1 MNKLVY
7 VIYDYYSKEKLFF
20 LETDGKKNIISENEI
35 NNFPRVQKSFFLI
48 SDLFNSFEIK
58 LPDTSL
64 ANQKKAL
71 PFLIEDQLVDDGE
84 NYSKY
89 LNNKEGILLLAKKN
103 NLEELIK
110 NIDLFSTSSLQP
122 IEASFEEDKLI
133 IIRDKVI
140 VALNK
145 KWYWSGNLDIF
156 ESYLPHLEEYSK
168 NQPIQCHVLE
178 KIPES
183 LKSKNFLKFKL
194 HKDIQSL
201 WSENM
206 PDIKKEINILKGVF
220 EPKIDWLKKFKEWK
234 ILFYTG
240 IAVYSIFLLS
250 ALIQISALSIS
261 NYQFKNQLSGIFN
274 EKFPNETLKN
284 DLISQVNNLVNINS
298 FTKKNLDL
306 LELISNEISIM
317 DNISLISIN
326 SDSNKLSIDVEAID
340 YQEIENLVRL
350 MANSGVDISIGSSRR
365 SNNLL
370 IGELDVENF

>member
-1 MNKLVY
+1 MNKLIY

-35 NNFPRVQKSFFLI
+35 NNFPRVQKNFFLI

-64 ANQKKAL
+64 ANQKKAI
-71 PFLIEDQLVDDGE
+71 PFLIEDQLLDDGE

-103 NLEELIK
+103 DLEELIK
-110 NIDLFSTSSLQP
+110 DIDLFSTSSLQP

-145 KWYWSGNLDIF
+145 KWYWSGNLEIF
-156 ESYLPHLEEYSK
+156 ESYLPYLEEYSK

-234 ILFYTG
+234 ILFYTS
-240 IAVYSIFLLS
+240 IAVYSIFLFS

-306 LELISNEISIM
+306 LGLISNEISIM

-326 SDSNKLSIDVEAID
+326 SDSNKLSIEVEAID

-365 SNNLL
+365 ANNLL
-370 IGELDVENF
+370 IGELDVRNF

>member
-145 KWYWSGNLDIF
+145 KWYWSGNLEIF
-156 ESYLPHLEEYSK
+156 ESYLPYLEEYSK
-168 NQPIQCHVLE
+168 NQPIQCHALE

-306 LELISNEISIM
+306 LELIANEISIM

>member
-71 PFLIEDQLVDDGE
+71 PFLIKDQLVDDGE

-145 KWYWSGNLDIF
+145 KWYWSGNLEIF
-156 ESYLPHLEEYSK
+156 ESYLPYLEEYSK

-240 IAVYSIFLLS
+240 VAVYSIFLLS

-306 LELISNEISIM
+306 LELIANEISIM

>member
-145 KWYWSGNLDIF
+145 KWYWSGNLEIF
-156 ESYLPHLEEYSK
+156 ESYLPYLEEYSK

-178 KIPES
+178 KIHSS
-183 LKSKNFLKFKL
+183 LKSKNFLKFKS

-201 WSENM
+201 WSENI
-206 PDIKKEINILKGVF
+206 PDIKKEINILKGAF

-306 LELISNEISIM
+306 LELIANEISIM

>member
-1 MNKLVY
+1 MNKLIY

-35 NNFPRVQKSFFLI
+35 INFPRVQKNFFLI

-145 KWYWSGNLDIF
+145 KWYWSGNLEIF
-156 ESYLPHLEEYSK
+156 ESYLPYLEEYSK

-206 PDIKKEINILKGVF
+206 PDIKKEINILKGVY

-306 LELISNEISIM
+306 LELIANEISIM

>member
-1 MNKLVY
+1 MNKLIY
-7 VIYDYYSKEKLFF
+7 VIYNYYSKEKLFF

-35 NNFPRVQKSFFLI
+35 NNFPRVQKNFFLI

-64 ANQKKAL
+64 ANQKKAI
-71 PFLIEDQLVDDGE
+71 PFLIEDQLLDDGE

-103 NLEELIK
+103 DLEELIK
-110 NIDLFSTSSLQP
+110 DIDLFSTSSLQP

-140 VALNK
+140 IALNK
-145 KWYWSGNLDIF
+145 KWYWSGNLEIF
-156 ESYLPHLEEYSK
+156 ESYLPYLEEYSK
-168 NQPIQCHVLE
+168 NQIIQCHVLE
-178 KIPES
+178 KIPEA
-183 LKSKNFLKFKL
+183 LKSKNFLKFKS

-201 WSENM
+201 WSENI
-206 PDIKKEINILKGVF
+206 PDIKKEINILKGTF

-234 ILFYTG
+234 ILFYTS
-240 IAVYSIFLLS
+240 IAVYSIFLFS

-274 EKFPNETLKN
+274 EKFPNETLRN
-284 DLISQVNNLVNINS
+284 DLISQVNNLVNLNS

-306 LELISNEISIM
+306 LGLISNEISIM

-326 SDSNKLSIDVEAID
+326 SDSSKLSIEVEAID

-370 IGELDVENF
+370 IGELDVGNF

>member
-145 KWYWSGNLDIF
+145 KWYWSGNLEIF
-156 ESYLPHLEEYSK
+156 ESYLPYLEEYSK

-206 PDIKKEINILKGVF
+206 PDIKKEINILKGVY

-234 ILFYTG
+234 IIFYAG
-240 IAVYSIFLLS
+240 MAVYSIFLLS

-306 LELISNEISIM
+306 LELIANEISIM

>member
-145 KWYWSGNLDIF
+145 KWYWSGNLEIF
-156 ESYLPHLEEYSK
+156 ESYLPYLEEYSK
-168 NQPIQCHVLE
+168 NQIIQCHVLE
-178 KIPES
+178 RIPEA
-183 LKSKNFLKFKL
+183 LKSKNFLKFKS

-201 WSENM
+201 WSENI
-206 PDIKKEINILKGVF
+206 PDIKKEINILKGAF

-306 LELISNEISIM
+306 LELIANEISIM

>member
-1 MNKLVY
+1 MNKLIY

-145 KWYWSGNLDIF
+145 KWYWSGNLEIF
-156 ESYLPHLEEYSK
+156 ESYLPYLEEYSK

-306 LELISNEISIM
+306 LELIANEISIM

>member
-110 NIDLFSTSSLQP
+110 NIDLFSTSFLQP

-145 KWYWSGNLDIF
+145 KWYWSGNLEIF
-156 ESYLPHLEEYSK
+156 ESYLPYLEEYSK

-240 IAVYSIFLLS
+240 VAVYSIFLLS

-306 LELISNEISIM
+306 LELIANEISIM

-326 SDSNKLSIDVEAID
+326 SDPNKLSIDVEAID

>member
-35 NNFPRVQKSFFLI
+35 NNFPRVQKSIFLI

-145 KWYWSGNLDIF
+145 KWYWSGNLEIF
-156 ESYLPHLEEYSK
+156 ESYLPYLEEYSK

-206 PDIKKEINILKGVF
+206 PGIKKEINILKGVF

-306 LELISNEISIM
+306 LELIANEISIM

>member
-1 MNKLVY
+1 MNKLIY

-35 NNFPRVQKSFFLI
+35 NNFPRVQKSIFLI

-145 KWYWSGNLDIF
+145 KWYWSGNLEIF
-156 ESYLPHLEEYSK
+156 ESYLPYLEEYSK

-234 ILFYTG
+234 IIFYTG
-240 IAVYSIFLLS
+240 VAVYSIFLLS

-306 LELISNEISIM
+306 LELIANEISIM

>member
-145 KWYWSGNLDIF
+145 KWYWSGNLEIF
-156 ESYLPHLEEYSK
+156 ESYLPYLEEYSK

-240 IAVYSIFLLS
+240 VAVYSIFLLS
-250 ALIQISALSIS
+250 ALIQISVLSIS

-306 LELISNEISIM
+306 LELIANEISIM

>member
-145 KWYWSGNLDIF
+145 KWYWSGNLEIF
-156 ESYLPHLEEYSK
+156 ESYLPYLEEYSK

-234 ILFYTG
+234 ILFYTS
-240 IAVYSIFLLS
+240 IAVYSIFLFS

-306 LELISNEISIM
+306 LGLISNEISIM

-326 SDSNKLSIDVEAID
+326 SDSNKLSIEVEAID

-370 IGELDVENF
+370 IGELDVRNF

>member
-145 KWYWSGNLDIF
+145 KWYWSGNLEIF

-240 IAVYSIFLLS
+240 VAVYSIFLLS

-306 LELISNEISIM
+306 LELIANEISIM

>member
-145 KWYWSGNLDIF
+145 KWYWSGNLEIF
-156 ESYLPHLEEYSK
+156 ESYLSYLEEYSK

-240 IAVYSIFLLS
+240 VAVYSIFLLS

-306 LELISNEISIM
+306 LELIANEISIM

>member
-1 MNKLVY
+1 MLVLLTP
-7 VIYDYYSKEKLFF
+7 SK
-20 LETDGKKNIISENEI
+20 T
-35 NNFPRVQKSFFLI
+35 I

-64 ANQKKAL
+64 ANQKKAI
-71 PFLIEDQLVDDGE
+71 PFLIEDQLLDDGE

-103 NLEELIK
+103 DLEELIK
-110 NIDLFSTSSLQP
+110 DIDLFSTSSLQP

-145 KWYWSGNLDIF
+145 KWYWSGNLEIF
-156 ESYLPHLEEYSK
+156 ESYLPYLEEYSK

-206 PDIKKEINILKGVF
+206 PGIKKEINILKGVF

-306 LELISNEISIM
+306 LGLISNEISIM

-326 SDSNKLSIDVEAID
+326 SDSNKLSIEVEAID

-365 SNNLL
+365 ANNLL
-370 IGELDVENF
+370 IGELDVRNF

>member
-7 VIYDYYSKEKLFF
+7 VIHDYYSKEKLFF

-145 KWYWSGNLDIF
+145 KWYWSGNLEIF
-156 ESYLPHLEEYSK
+156 ESYLPYLEEYSK

-306 LELISNEISIM
+306 LELIANEISIM

>member
-1 MNKLVY
+1 MNKLIY

-35 NNFPRVQKSFFLI
+35 INFPRVQKNFFLI

-145 KWYWSGNLDIF
+145 KWYWSGNLEIF
-156 ESYLPHLEEYSK
+156 ESYLPYLEEYSK

-183 LKSKNFLKFKL
+183 LKSKIFLKFKL

-206 PDIKKEINILKGVF
+206 PDIKKEINILKGVY

-250 ALIQISALSIS
+250 ALIQISALSFS

-306 LELISNEISIM
+306 LELIANEISIM

>member
-35 NNFPRVQKSFFLI
+35 NNFPRVQKSIFLI

-145 KWYWSGNLDIF
+145 KWYWSGNLEIF
-156 ESYLPHLEEYSK
+156 ESYLPYLEEYSK

-306 LELISNEISIM
+306 LELIANEISIM

>member
-145 KWYWSGNLDIF
+145 KWYWSGNLEIF

-234 ILFYTG
+234 IIFYTG

-306 LELISNEISIM
+306 LELIANEISIM

>member
-145 KWYWSGNLDIF
+145 KWYWSGNLEIF
-156 ESYLPHLEEYSK
+156 ESYLPYLEEYSK

-206 PDIKKEINILKGVF
+206 PEIKKEINILKGVF

-240 IAVYSIFLLS
+240 VAVYSIFLLS

-306 LELISNEISIM
+306 LGLISNEISIM

-326 SDSNKLSIDVEAID
+326 SDSNKLSIEVEAID

>member
-145 KWYWSGNLDIF
+145 KWYWSGNLEIF
-156 ESYLPHLEEYSK
+156 ESYLPYLEEYSK

-234 ILFYTG
+234 IIFYAG

-306 LELISNEISIM
+306 LELIANEISIM

>member
-145 KWYWSGNLDIF
+145 KWYWSGNLEIF
-156 ESYLPHLEEYSK
+156 ESYLPYLEEYSK

-306 LELISNEISIM
+306 LELIANEISIM

>member
-35 NNFPRVQKSFFLI
+35 NNFPGVQKSFFLI

-145 KWYWSGNLDIF
+145 KWYWSGNLEIF
-156 ESYLPHLEEYSK
+156 ESYLPYLEEYSK

-240 IAVYSIFLLS
+240 VAVYSIFLLS

-306 LELISNEISIM
+306 LELIANEISIM

>member
-1 MNKLVY
+1 MNKLIY

-145 KWYWSGNLDIF
+145 KWYWSGNLEIF
-156 ESYLPHLEEYSK
+156 ESYLPYLEEYSK
-168 NQPIQCHVLE
+168 NQIIQCHVLE
-178 KIPES
+178 RIPEA
-183 LKSKNFLKFKL
+183 LKSKNFLKFKS

-201 WSENM
+201 WSENI
-206 PDIKKEINILKGVF
+206 PDIKKEINILKGAF

-306 LELISNEISIM
+306 LELIANEISIM

>member
-145 KWYWSGNLDIF
+145 KWYWSGNLEIF
-156 ESYLPHLEEYSK
+156 ESYLPYLEEYSK

-234 ILFYTG
+234 ILFYTS
-240 IAVYSIFLLS
+240 IAVYSIFLFS

-261 NYQFKNQLSGIFN
+261 NYQFKNQLTGIFN

-306 LELISNEISIM
+306 LELIANEISIM

>member
-48 SDLFNSFEIK
+48 SDLFNSFEIN

-145 KWYWSGNLDIF
+145 KWYWSGNLEIF
-156 ESYLPHLEEYSK
+156 ESYLPYLEEYSK

-220 EPKIDWLKKFKEWK
+220 EHKIDWLKKFKEWK

-240 IAVYSIFLLS
+240 VAVYSIFLLS

-306 LELISNEISIM
+306 LELIANEISIM

>member
-145 KWYWSGNLDIF
+145 KWYWSGNLEIF
-156 ESYLPHLEEYSK
+156 ESYLPYLEEYSK

-274 EKFPNETLKN
+274 EKFPNEILKN

-306 LELISNEISIM
+306 LELIANEISIM

>member
-71 PFLIEDQLVDDGE
+71 PFLIEDQLLDDGE

-145 KWYWSGNLDIF
+145 KWYWSGNLEIF
-156 ESYLPHLEEYSK
+156 ESYLPYLEEYSK

-234 ILFYTG
+234 IIFYTG

-306 LELISNEISIM
+306 LELIANEISIM

>member
-35 NNFPRVQKSFFLI
+35 NNFPRVQKNFFLI

-64 ANQKKAL
+64 ANQKKAI
-71 PFLIEDQLVDDGE
+71 PFLIEDQLLDDGE

-103 NLEELIK
+103 DLEELIK
-110 NIDLFSTSSLQP
+110 DIDLFSTSSLQP

-145 KWYWSGNLDIF
+145 KWYWSGNLEIF
-156 ESYLPHLEEYSK
+156 ESYLPYLEEYSK

-306 LELISNEISIM
+306 LELIANEISIM

>member
-145 KWYWSGNLDIF
+145 KWYWSGNLEIF
-156 ESYLPHLEEYSK
+156 ESYLPYLEEYSK

-206 PDIKKEINILKGVF
+206 PDIKKEINILKGTF

-240 IAVYSIFLLS
+240 TAVYSIFLLS

-306 LELISNEISIM
+306 LELIANEISIM

>member
-145 KWYWSGNLDIF
+145 KWYWSGNLEIF
-156 ESYLPHLEEYSK
+156 ESYLPYLEEYSK

-201 WSENM
+201 WSENI
-206 PDIKKEINILKGVF
+206 PDIKREINILKGVF
-220 EPKIDWLKKFKEWK
+220 EPKIDWLNKFIEWK

-306 LELISNEISIM
+306 LELIANEISIM

-365 SNNLL
+365 ANNLL
-370 IGELDVENF
+370 IGELDVRNF

>member
-145 KWYWSGNLDIF
+145 KWYWSGNLEIF
-156 ESYLPHLEEYSK
+156 ESYLPYLEEYSK
-168 NQPIQCHVLE
+168 NRPIQCHVLE

-306 LELISNEISIM
+306 LELIANEISIM

>member
-71 PFLIEDQLVDDGE
+71 PFLIKDQLVDDGE

-145 KWYWSGNLDIF
+145 KWYWSGNLEIF
-156 ESYLPHLEEYSK
+156 ESYLPYLEEYSK

-206 PDIKKEINILKGVF
+206 PEIKKEINILKGVF

-234 ILFYTG
+234 IIFYTG

-306 LELISNEISIM
+306 LELIANEISIM

>member
-145 KWYWSGNLDIF
+145 KWYWSGNLEIF
-156 ESYLPHLEEYSK
+156 ESYLPYLEEYSK

-220 EPKIDWLKKFKEWK
+220 EPKIDWLNKFIEWK

-306 LELISNEISIM
+306 LELIANEISIM

>member
-145 KWYWSGNLDIF
+145 KWYWSGNLEIF
-156 ESYLPHLEEYSK
+156 ESYLPYLEEYSK

-240 IAVYSIFLLS
+240 VAVYSIFLLS